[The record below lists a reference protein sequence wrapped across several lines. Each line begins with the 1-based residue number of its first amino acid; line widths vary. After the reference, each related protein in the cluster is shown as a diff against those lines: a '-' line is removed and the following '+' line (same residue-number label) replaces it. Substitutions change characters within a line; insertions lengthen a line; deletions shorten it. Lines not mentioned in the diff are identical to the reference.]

1 MNIKVFQTVVKDG
14 IVFDPETKTNKRLD
28 VGILDP
34 NIAELIDP
42 ETETKRIC
50 YKHEINAAGGLIVP
64 GLIEMHSHIMEE
76 MDFSM
81 DVESMLRFG
90 VVATCDMGSVGFNN
104 FSYFRRTVMEN
115 SVIPTNA
122 AINLSTI
129 AFITDDESEYACPGF
144 VNKEELI
151 RMINIHKD
159 VIIGVKVQFS
169 IGKAKDCEVLR
180 IAREVCRATGT
191 RMIVHITD
199 SPVPLP
205 EWIPYFDEGD
215 IVTHTYHGHGHNLLD
230 ENGRVWKAAWEAK
243 ERGVIFDACRG
254 TGHWCYP
261 VLERAFDQGFFPD
274 VITADTTSLSAIPLT
289 CQLPTVMSELLAL
302 GMSLEEIILKTTR
315 VPANLMKGVTSG
327 IQPGRPA
334 NLTVLEVEDVDVNFK
349 DSHGNIMKGSKLI
362 VPKQTIVKGKV
373 LYSAKERSQ

>member
-1 MNIKVFQTVVKDG
+1 MNIKVFHTLLKG
-14 IVFDPETKTNKRLD
+14 GTVFDPKTAVNQRLD
-28 VGILDP
+28 IGIMDP

-42 ETETKRIC
+42 QKETKRIC
-50 YKHEINAAGGLIVP
+50 YKHEINADNLLIVP
-64 GLIEMHSHIMEE
+64 GLIEMHSHILEE

-81 DVESMLRFG
+81 DPESMLRFG

-104 FSYFRRTVMEN
+104 FPYFRRAVMER
-115 SVIPTNA
+115 SPIPTNA

-144 VNKEELI
+144 INKEELI

-159 VIIGVKVQFS
+159 VVIGVKVQFS
-169 IGKAKDCEVLR
+169 IGKAKDCEVLK
-180 IAREVCRATGT
+180 IAREVCRETGT
-191 RMIVHITD
+191 RMVVHITD

-205 EWIPYFDEGD
+205 EWIQYFDEGD

-230 ENGRVWKAAWEAK
+230 ENGRVWKQAWEAK

-274 VITADTTSLSAIPLT
+274 LITADTTSLSAIPLT

-302 GMSLEEIILKTTR
+302 GMPLADIIQKTTS
-315 VPANLMKGVTSG
+315 VPAGFMKGITSG
-327 IQPGRPA
+327 IAPGKPA
-334 NLTVLEVEDVDVNFK
+334 NLTALELTEVDVVFK
-349 DSHGNIMKGSKLI
+349 DSHGNTMKGNHLI
-362 VPKQTIVKGKV
+362 VPKKTIVRGKV
-373 LYSAKERSQ
+373 LYSAQ

>member
-1 MNIKVFQTVVKDG
+1 MNIKVFNTLLKGGTV
-14 IVFDPETKTNKRLD
+14 FNPETRTNKRLD
-28 VGILDP
+28 IGILEP
-34 NIAELIDP
+34 NIGELIDP
-42 ETETKRIC
+42 ETETQRIC
-50 YKHEINAAGGLIVP
+50 YKHEINADGLLVVP
-64 GLIEMHSHIMEE
+64 GLIEMHSHIFEE

-104 FSYFRRTVMEN
+104 FSYFRRAVMEN
-115 SVIPTNA
+115 SIIPTNA

-144 VNKEELI
+144 VNKEQLI

-169 IGKAKDCEVLR
+169 IGKAEDCEVLK

-191 RMIVHITD
+191 RMVVHITD

-205 EWIPYFDEGD
+205 EWIQYFDEGD

-230 ENGRVWKAAWEAK
+230 ENGKVWKEAWDAK
-243 ERGVIFDACRG
+243 DRGVIFDACRG

-261 VLERAFDQGFFPD
+261 VLLKAFDQGFFPD
-274 VITADTTSLSAIPLT
+274 LITADTTSLSAIPLT

-302 GMSLEEIILKTTR
+302 GMSLEEVITKTTA
-315 VPANLMKGVTSG
+315 VPAKIMKGIISG
-327 IQPGRPA
+327 IEQGKPA
-334 NLTVLEVEDVDVNFK
+334 NLTILDVSDADVTFK
-349 DSHGNIMKGSKLI
+349 DSHGNTMKGNRLI
-362 VPKQTIVKGKV
+362 VPKKTVVKGKV
-373 LYSAKERSQ
+373 LYEAQK